1 VLAPLSFSDGGKMT
15 TQALLLE
22 LLVSGFFAI
31 ACFKARP
38 AGDLRPVAVRPQDL
52 LRLTDRITRLSR
64 TRWQW
69 FAMVGIL
76 ALVRVQ
82 IGVPLTV
89 EVTAA
94 IQFIVFMA
102 LPVAREARLA
112 DSAKSPEP
120 PSRSKMAN
128 RHHRRAVAAAAGPAV
143 D

>member
-1 VLAPLSFSDGGKMT
+1 MT

-38 AGDLRPVAVRPQDL
+38 TGDLREVAVRPKDL

-82 IGVPLTV
+82 VGVPLAV
-89 EVTAA
+89 ELTAA

-102 LPVAREARLA
+102 LPVARQEHPSPTR
-112 DSAKSPEP
+112 KSSPRS
-120 PSRSKMAN
+120 SRSNKAE
-128 RHHRRAVAAAAGPAV
+128 RRQRRAMASVAGPGL